1 MYANDS
7 VFFDTLDV
15 RLREP
20 ERNAVRQ
27 FLAHCQLGMDDD
39 IDIVVVGKLGGRLI
53 ACAGL
58 ASNTIKC
65 VAVDPEFRHL
75 NLGVQVVNEVMQQ
88 AAQRG
93 HFHLFLYTRPENV
106 DIFRGCGFYPLAC
119 YQDSAVLME
128 NTPIGIQQYCQSLSA
143 FAHPEPLAAR
153 TDKKIGA
160 IVMNAN
166 PFTLGHRYL
175 AEHAA
180 QSCDW
185 LHVFVVREDVSF
197 FPFTER
203 LEMVQRGVEHIRNL
217 TVHAGSHYMISKA
230 TFPGYFLKEEKLI
243 TRAHAALDL
252 IIFRKY
258 IAPALGITQR
268 FVGTEPFC
276 PVTYQY
282 NQDMH
287 YWLEKDPTVSSPA
300 LSVVEIERKRQT
312 SGLAISASEVRKLL
326 KLRQYNRIQDIV
338 PASTFAHLQHYYE
351 PEYA

>member
-15 RLREP
+15 RLREQ
-20 ERNAVRQ
+20 ERGAVRQ

-119 YQDSAVLME
+119 YQDNAVLME
-128 NTPIGIQQYCQSLSA
+128 NTPIGIQQYCQSLAA
-143 FAHPEPLAAR
+143 FAQPEALATR

-197 FPFTER
+197 FPFSER
-203 LEMVQRGVEHIRNL
+203 LEMVQRGVEHIRNI
-217 TVHAGSHYMISKA
+217 TVHAGSNYMISKA
-230 TFPGYFLKEEKLI
+230 TFL
-243 TRAHAALDL
+243 
-252 IIFRKY
+252 
-258 IAPALGITQR
+258 
-268 FVGTEPFC
+268 V
-276 PVTYQY
+276 
-282 NQDMH
+282 
-287 YWLEKDPTVSSPA
+287 
-300 LSVVEIERKRQT
+300 
-312 SGLAISASEVRKLL
+312 IS
-326 KLRQYNRIQDIV
+326 
-338 PASTFAHLQHYYE
+338 
-351 PEYA
+351 

>member
-7 VFFDTLDV
+7 IFFDTLDV
-15 RLREP
+15 RMQPREM
-20 ERNAVRQ
+20 AGIRQ
-27 FLAHCQLGMDDD
+27 FLAQCQLGMDND
-39 IDIVVVGKLGGRLI
+39 IETFVVGRLDGKRV
-53 ACAGL
+53 ACAGM

-65 VAVDPEFRHL
+65 VAVAPEYRDL
-75 NLGVQVVNEVMQQ
+75 NLGVQVVNEVVQQ
-88 AAQRG
+88 AALRG
-93 HFHLFLYTRPENV
+93 HFHLFLYTKPENIA
-106 DIFRGCGFYPLAC
+106 IFRGCGFYPLAQ
-119 YQDSAVLME
+119 YQDTAVLME
-128 NTPIGIQQYCQSLSA
+128 NTPIGIKQYCQSLATFSR
-143 FAHPEPLAAR
+143 PG
-153 TDKKIGA
+153 KNIGA

-197 FPFTER
+197 FPFSER
-203 LEMVQRGVEHIRNL
+203 LEMVRQGVEHIQNL
-217 TVHAGSHYMISKA
+217 TVHAGSAYMISKA

-276 PVTYQY
+276 PVTHQY

-287 YWLEKDPTVSSPA
+287 YWLEKDLTVEAPA
-300 LSVVEIERKRQT
+300 LNVIEIDRKREL
-312 SGLAISASEVRKLL
+312 SGLAISASEVRRLL
-326 KLRQYNRIQDIV
+326 TLRQYSRIQEIV
-338 PASTFAHLQHYYE
+338 PPSTLAHLQHYYQ

>member
-1 MYANDS
+1 MYTNDS
-7 VFFDTLDV
+7 IIFDTLDV
-15 RLREP
+15 RLREQD
-20 ERNAVRQ
+20 RDAVRQ

-39 IDIVVVGKLGGRLI
+39 IDTVVVAKQGKRLV

-58 ASNTIKC
+58 AASTIKC

-75 NLGVQVVNEVMQQ
+75 NLSVQVVNEVVQQ

-93 HFHLFLYTRPENV
+93 IFHLFLYTRPDNIA
-106 DIFRGCGFYPLAC
+106 IFRGCGFYPLAC
-119 YQDSAVLME
+119 YENNAVLME
-128 NTPIGIQQYCQSLSA
+128 NTPIGIQEYCQSLA
-143 FAHPEPLAAR
+143 ALAQPEGLERHANTP
-153 TDKKIGA
+153 IGA

-175 AEHAA
+175 AEVAA
-180 QSCDW
+180 QSCAW
-185 LHVFVVREDVSF
+185 LHIFVVREDVSF
-197 FPFTER
+197 FPFSER
-203 LEMVQRGVEHIRNL
+203 LAMVQRGVEHIPNV
-217 TVHAGSHYMISKA
+217 TVHAGSPYMISKA
-230 TFPGYFLKEEKLI
+230 TFPGYFLKDAALI

-258 IAPALGITQR
+258 IAPALGITHR

-282 NQDMH
+282 NQDMR
-287 YWLEKDPTVSSPA
+287 YWLEKDQTVSAPA
-300 LSVVEIERKRQT
+300 LNVVEIERKRQP
-312 SGLAISASEVRKLL
+312 SGVAISASEVRKLL

-338 PASTFAHLQHYYE
+338 PPSTFEHLQHYYQ